1 MTSSALIGV
10 IRRGIA
16 AGTAGGIAEVL
27 WISTYTAATG
37 ASAAT
42 LARGVTSAT
51 GMDTRLAAAPVA
63 SGIFIHMMLAAAL
76 GVALACAWR
85 VLSTHWS
92 GRVGPFALVLPIL
105 ACVWAINFF
114 LVLPLISPAFVSLVP
129 YPVSLVSK
137 LLFGLAAAAVLRQHA
152 RRADRTIEQT
162 SLVRVE
168 GSHR

>member
-1 MTSSALIGV
+1 
-10 IRRGIA
+10 
-16 AGTAGGIAEVL
+16 
-27 WISTYTAATG
+27 
-37 ASAAT
+37 
-42 LARGVTSAT
+42 
-51 GMDTRLAAAPVA
+51 MDTRLAAAPVA

>member
-1 MTSSALIGV
+1 MTSSAMIAIV
-10 IRRGIA
+10 RRGIA
-16 AGTAGGIAEVL
+16 AGLAGGIAEVL
-27 WISTYTAATG
+27 WVSTYAAATG

-42 LARGVTSAT
+42 LARGVTSAA

-85 VLSTHWS
+85 VWSTRWS
-92 GRVGPFALVLPIL
+92 GRAGPFALVLPIL

-114 LVLPLISPAFVSLVP
+114 LVLPLISPAFVALVP

-152 RRADRTIEQT
+152 RRADRAIEQT
-162 SLVRVE
+162 GLVRVE

>member
-1 MTSSALIGV
+1 MTSSALIAV

-16 AGTAGGIAEVL
+16 AGAAGGMAEIV

-51 GMDTRLAAAPVA
+51 GMDTQLAAAPVA

-85 VLSTHWS
+85 VLSTRWS
-92 GRVGPFALVLPIL
+92 GRAGPFALMLPIL

-137 LLFGLAAAAVLRQHA
+137 LLFGLAAAAVLRQYA
-152 RRADRTIEQT
+152 RRDDHAIEQT
-162 SLVRVE
+162 SLMRVE
-168 GSHR
+168 GPHR